1 MWRSMRTARP
11 TGAGHAGTGDGRR
24 GGPLGPPDRRV
35 EQPRDPIGV
44 ILTPLVRMVGP
55 AAQVVDEAL
64 AGDVHP
70 GVGGDPPAD
79 VGEIGGC
86 PVQRVRQFV
95 KSVAFN
101 MERAP
106 E

>member
-1 MWRSMRTARP
+1 
-11 TGAGHAGTGDGRR
+11 
-24 GGPLGPPDRRV
+24 
-35 EQPRDPIGV
+35 
-44 ILTPLVRMVGP
+44 MVGP